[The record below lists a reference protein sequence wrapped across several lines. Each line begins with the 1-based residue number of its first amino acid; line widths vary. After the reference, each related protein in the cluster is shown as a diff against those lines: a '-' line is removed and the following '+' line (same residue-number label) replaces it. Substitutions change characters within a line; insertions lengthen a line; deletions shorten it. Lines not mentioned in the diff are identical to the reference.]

1 MLQVIKMEQWMASVD
16 PASEGGAQ
24 TPSSVLPS
32 LRAGREPD
40 GRGVVRLAGDWSLL
54 PLREHFEP
62 LAEQAAGLATSC
74 ERWDLSALERL
85 DNAGALLLWG
95 AWGKKLPT
103 DLVWRPEHQAMFSK
117 LQVPVPPRR
126 VKRRLPPSVDA
137 FGRDLLLLADH
148 LLSATRLLGQ
158 LVLDCQYLLRHPG
171 LIAWRDTSAHIYRT
185 GAQALGITALVG
197 FLVGVTLSYLTSRQ
211 LRVFGA
217 DVYVI
222 NILGLSVWR
231 ELGPLL
237 AAILVAGRSGSSM
250 TAQLG
255 VMRVT
260 QELDALSVMG
270 ISHTIRLVLPKMAA
284 LSLAMPLVALW
295 TSGMILAGG
304 MVAAHATLG
313 LEYQQFLDG
322 IPAVVPEAN
331 LWLGLGKAHVFGLLI
346 AFVACHFGLR
356 IKPNS
361 ESLAIGT
368 TSAVVSS
375 ITVVII
381 ADALFAIIF
390 QELGI

>member
-1 MLQVIKMEQWMASVD
+1 MTQVD
-16 PASEGGAQ
+16 PAPEGGADNKSR
-24 TPSSVLPS
+24 TAPALSVS
-32 LRAGREPD
+32 RDAEGRAL
-40 GRGVVRLAGDWSLL
+40 VCLTGDWSLL
-54 PLREHFEP
+54 PLREHFES
-62 LAEQAAGLATSC
+62 LAEQAAALADPAT
-74 ERWDLSALERL
+74 RWDLSGLARL
-85 DNAGALLLWG
+85 DNAGALLLWD
-95 AWGKKLPT
+95 AWGQTLPPDT
-103 DLVWRPEHQAMFSK
+103 VWRPEHQAMFSK
-117 LQVPVPPRR
+117 LVVPLPPRLP
-126 VKRRLPPSVDA
+126 KRRLPPGVDA
-137 FGRDLLLLADH
+137 FGRDLLLLAEH
-148 LLSATRLLGQ
+148 LLGATRLLGQ
-158 LVLDCQYLLRHPG
+158 LALDCQHLLRHPG
-171 LIAWRDTSAHIYRT
+171 QIAWRDTSAHVYRT

-217 DVYVI
+217 DIYVI

-284 LSLAMPLVALW
+284 LSIAMPLVALW

-304 MVAAHATLG
+304 MVAARATLG
-313 LEYQQFLDG
+313 LEYQQFIEG

-368 TSAVVSS
+368 TSSVVSS

-381 ADALFAIIF
+381 ADAAFAIIF
-390 QELGI
+390 QELGL

>member
-1 MLQVIKMEQWMASVD
+1 MAQVES
-16 PASEGGAQ
+16 ASEDGAA
-24 TPSSVLPS
+24 TIRINSPS
-32 LRAGREPD
+32 LSAGREAD
-40 GRGVVRLAGDWSLL
+40 GRGVVRVQGDWSLL
-54 PLREHFEP
+54 PLREFFEP
-62 LAEQAAGLATSC
+62 LAAQAAALASNC
-74 ERWDLSALERL
+74 ERWDLSLLDRL

-95 AWGKKLPT
+95 AWGKKLPA
-103 DLVWRPEHQAMFSK
+103 DMVWRPEHQAMFSK
-117 LQVPVPPRR
+117 LVVSAPPRPQ
-126 VKRRLPPSVDA
+126 KRRMPPSVDA
-137 FGRDLLLLADH
+137 FGRDLLLLVEH
-148 LLSATRLLGQ
+148 LLAATRLLGQ
-158 LVLDCQYLLRHPG
+158 LALDCRHLLRHPSQ
-171 LIAWRDTSAHIYRT
+171 IAWRDTSAHIYRT

-197 FLVGVTLSYLTSRQ
+197 FLVGITLSYLTSRQ
-211 LRVFGA
+211 LREFGA
-217 DVYVI
+217 DIYVI

-284 LSLAMPLVALW
+284 LSIAMPLVALW

-313 LEYQQFLDG
+313 LEYQQFIDG

-368 TSAVVSS
+368 TSSVVSS

-381 ADALFAIIF
+381 ADAVFAIIF

>member
-1 MLQVIKMEQWMASVD
+1 MLRFIQMEQGMASVEA
-16 PASEGGAQ
+16 ASEGVAQ
-24 TPSSVLPS
+24 HLGKGVPS
-32 LRAGREPD
+32 LCTAREPD
-40 GRGVVRLAGDWSLL
+40 GRDVVRLSGDWSLL
-54 PLREHFEP
+54 PLRAHFDV
-62 LAEQAAGLATSC
+62 LAEQAASLAPKV

-95 AWGKKLPT
+95 AWGKKLPG
-103 DLVWRPEHQAMFSK
+103 DMVWRPEHEVMFTK
-117 LQVPVPPRR
+117 LQLPVPPRR
-126 VKRRLPPSVDA
+126 PPRRLSPGVDA
-137 FGRDLLLLADH
+137 LGRDLLLLADH
-148 LLSATRLLGQ
+148 LLSALRLLGQ
-158 LVLDCQYLLRHPG
+158 LVLDCKYLLRHPG
-171 LIAWRDTSAHIYRT
+171 LIAWRDTSAHIYRA

-211 LRVFGA
+211 LRIFGA

-284 LSLAMPLVALW
+284 LSLAMPMVALW

-313 LEYQQFLDG
+313 LEYQQFIDG

-368 TSAVVSS
+368 TSSVVSS

-381 ADALFAIIF
+381 ADALFAIVF